1 MTDLTMTYTTDLRA
15 AVEQRRAERRR
26 QQEDA
31 ERRARQLALEKATA
45 QRADWIAALRADKNA
60 VRTLALFGLRP
71 DDAAI
76 HPDEYH
82 VYLSGQALIED
93 GALLSLLIVLSPRGA
108 TYHYANV
115 RCSCPAA
122 DYEHEYRGLMLSE
135 MADRIMDAAEQA
147 LKRLTAGQESA

>member
-1 MTDLTMTYTTDLRA
+1 MTDLTMTYITDLRA

-45 QRADWIAALRADKNA
+45 QRADWIAALRADKSA

-71 DDAAI
+71 EDATI

-122 DYEHEYRGLMLSE
+122 DYEHEYRGLTTGELS
-135 MADRIMDAAEQA
+135 DRILDAAEEA
-147 LKRLTAGQESA
+147 LKRLTAEQGTT